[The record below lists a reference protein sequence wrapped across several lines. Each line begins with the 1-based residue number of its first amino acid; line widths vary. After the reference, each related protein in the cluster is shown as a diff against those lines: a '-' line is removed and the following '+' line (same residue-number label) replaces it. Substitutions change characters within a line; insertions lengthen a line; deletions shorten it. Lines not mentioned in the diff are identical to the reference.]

1 MSTLRQS
8 KARRSPPS
16 LRLKPWQW
24 GILLAEAAL
33 LLGVLGALA
42 WLLGVNAPAAR
53 QVAQAVTPTST
64 SPAPAP
70 SHTPTP
76 FAWPTLL
83 PSATPPPTSTP
94 VVSREPLNK
103 DAIAEIEQQVAEL
116 RQLQPRT
123 TVPVEFL
130 TRAEMRD
137 YARRQFDA
145 DLRLPQELALYRA
158 LGLIQAGVQI
168 DPDAIAEMVASDI
181 AGFYDQKTK
190 RLYVVG
196 DLENLG
202 PNEKATLA
210 HEYAHALE
218 DQQFDLTQYGSRSR
232 TTDAYLAAMAVPE
245 GDATVVMSLYL
256 HGNTTQ
262 SEWSDMASRAVLGD
276 QSIITAT
283 GISARA
289 NQIGYFPYVQG
300 AEFVATLLADSENWL
315 EVNHAYV
322 EPPKSTSQVMH
333 PARYLTRHTAPVP
346 IPLPDLGQAL
356 GRGWSATIKADTL
369 GEFVTSVHLDEFLH
383 DPRRSAQAA
392 DGWAG
397 DSFALWQA
405 PGGELVGGTSR
416 QAFAW
421 QAAWDTPRDAAEF
434 FSVYTD
440 VLRKRVGPGAIAE
453 RQGAD
458 MSWFSGQAG
467 SGLVRRANDR
477 TLVLWGPDT
486 ATVGKLNGLFKW

>member
-8 KARRSPPS
+8 KPRRPRLA

-24 GILLAEAAL
+24 GVLLAEAAL
-33 LLGVLGALA
+33 LAGVLGALA
-42 WLLGVNAPAAR
+42 WLLGANASAAR
-53 QVAQAVTPTST
+53 QVAQAATPTLT

-94 VVSREPLNK
+94 VVSREPANR
-103 DAIAEIEQQVAEL
+103 DAIARIEQQAAAL
-116 RQLQPRT
+116 RGIQPRA

-137 YARRQFDA
+137 YARRQYDV

-168 DPDAIAEMVASDI
+168 DPDAIAEMVASDV
-181 AGFYDQKTK
+181 AGFYDHKTK

-202 PNEKATLA
+202 PDEKATLA
-210 HEYAHALE
+210 HEYAHALQ

-256 HGNTTQ
+256 HGNVTQ
-262 SEWSDMASRAVLGD
+262 SEWSDMAGRAALGER
-276 QSIITAT
+276 SIITVT

-289 NQIGYFPYVQG
+289 SQIGYFPYVQG
-300 AEFVATLLADSENWL
+300 AEFVAVLLADSKNWL
-315 EVNHAYV
+315 EVNHAYA
-322 EPPKSTSQVMH
+322 EPPQSTSLVMH
-333 PARYLTRHTAPVP
+333 PSHYLTRHTAPVP
-346 IPLPDLGQAL
+346 IALPDLGQML
-356 GRGWSATIKADTL
+356 GRGWSATIKDDTL
-369 GEFVTSVHLDEFLH
+369 GEFITSVHLDEFLH
-383 DPRRSAQAA
+383 DPQRSAQAA

-397 DSFALWQA
+397 DGFTLWQA
-405 PGGELVGGTSR
+405 PGGGSAGAPNR
-416 QAFAW
+416 QVFAW
-421 QAAWDTPRDAAEF
+421 QAAWDTPRDAGEF
-434 FSVYTD
+434 FAAYTE
-440 VLRKRVGPGAIAE
+440 VLRKRAGPGAIAE
-453 RQGAD
+453 RQSVT
-458 MSWFSGQAG
+458 MNWFTGQAG

-486 ATVGKLNGLFKW
+486 ATVGKLNGLFK

>member
-8 KARRSPPS
+8 KPRRPRLA

-24 GILLAEAAL
+24 GVLLAEAAL
-33 LLGVLGALA
+33 LAGVLGALA

-70 SHTPTP
+70 THTPTP

-94 VVSREPLNK
+94 VVSREPVK
-103 DAIAEIEQQVAEL
+103 DAIARIEQQVAAL
-116 RQLQPRT
+116 RGIQPRAT
-123 TVPVEFL
+123 APVEFL

-137 YARRQFDA
+137 YARRQYDA

-158 LGLIQAGVQI
+158 LGLIRGDIQI

-181 AGFYDQKTK
+181 AGFYDQETK
-190 RLYVVG
+190 HLYVIG
-196 DLENLG
+196 DLEASG
-202 PNEKATLA
+202 PDEKVTLA
-210 HEYAHALE
+210 HEYAHALQ
-218 DQQFDLTQYGSRSR
+218 DQQFDLTQYGSRSQ

-256 HGNTTQ
+256 HGNVTQ
-262 SEWSDMASRAVLGD
+262 SEWSDMAGRAALGD
-276 QSIITAT
+276 RSVVTVT

-289 NQIGYFPYVQG
+289 SRIGYFPYVQG
-300 AEFVATLLADSENWL
+300 AEFVAALLADSKNWL

-333 PARYLTRHTAPVP
+333 PSRYLTRHTAPVP
-346 IPLPDLGQAL
+346 IALPDLGKAL
-356 GRGWSATIKADTL
+356 GRGWSATITADTL
-369 GEFVTSVHLDEFLH
+369 GEFITSIHLDEFLH
-383 DPRRSAQAA
+383 DPQRSAQAA

-405 PGGELVGGTSR
+405 PGGGSAGGPNL
-416 QAFAW
+416 QAYAW
-421 QAAWDTPRDAAEF
+421 QAAWDTPRDAGEF
-434 FSVYTD
+434 LGAYTD
-440 VLRKRVGPGAIAE
+440 LVRIRVGSNITVE
-453 RQGAD
+453 RQGLD
-458 MSWFSGQAG
+458 INWFSGQAG

-477 TLVLWGPDT
+477 TLVLWGPDK
-486 ATVGKLNGLFKW
+486 ATVGKLNGLFK